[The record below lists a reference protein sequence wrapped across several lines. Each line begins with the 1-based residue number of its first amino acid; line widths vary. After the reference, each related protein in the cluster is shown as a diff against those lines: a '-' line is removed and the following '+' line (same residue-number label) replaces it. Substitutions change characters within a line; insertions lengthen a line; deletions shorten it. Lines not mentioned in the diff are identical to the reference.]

1 MRKVSLYI
9 AASLDGSIARRDGS
23 VDWLPTDQDYG
34 YADFIGRTD
43 TVILGRK
50 TYEAARQLMPG
61 NPFPGKRTVV
71 FSRTHTARR
80 DKYAEFVGGDI
91 VKFIRELREQPGQTI
106 WLAGGANI
114 VRTCLTTGV
123 VDEIILSLPPLL
135 LGDGVPLF
143 LRRAVSTPL
152 TLRNCH
158 SFPGGL
164 VQLAYDVQAA

>member
-23 VDWLPTDQDYG
+23 VAWLPTDRDYG
-34 YADFIGRTD
+34 YADFSARTD

-50 TYEAARQLMPG
+50 TYEAGRQLMSG
-61 NPFPGKRTVV
+61 APFPGKRTVV
-71 FSRTHTARR
+71 FSRTRAGHR
-80 DKYAEFVGGDI
+80 DKYAEFIGGDI
-91 VKFIRELREQPGQTI
+91 GKFIRELREQPGKTI
-106 WLAGGANI
+106 WLVGGAKI
-114 VRTCLTTGV
+114 FRTCLTAGV